1 MKLHI
6 IKSKY
11 INLKYILAIS
21 ILSITNTSFADSS
34 MNFNFTSQIPDG
46 DYKNIV
52 TTIVNPTRFQ
62 FMSSPSPS
70 AGKIIPLG
78 ISAGGGLTYLNVP
91 QSTVNSLNQ
100 YTDSANNF
108 PSAIIIP
115 RFIGKIGFPGGLD
128 LAVNYAKIPQSSIVL
143 SGLAVQY
150 AFFNPRLLPIS
161 MAVRV
166 GYTQIKGFAP
176 FDANSTNAEAL
187 LGVPISIIKP
197 YVGIGNNWSNASTSI
212 NNQTISLSK
221 SASWSETY
229 GVFGIQIS
237 SLLGLDLEAQVS
249 SSQTIYNAKL
259 SIEI

>member
-1 MKLHI
+1 MKFYI
-6 IKSKY
+6 IKTCF
-11 INLKYILAIS
+11 INIKHFIAIS
-21 ILSITNTSFADSS
+21 ILVITNNAIADSS
-34 MNFNFTSQIPDG
+34 MDFNITTQIPDE

-62 FMSSPSPS
+62 FMSSASPS

-78 ISAGGGLTYLNVP
+78 ISAGGGVSYLNVP
-91 QSTVNSLNQ
+91 QSTVDSLNK

-115 RFIGKIGFPGGLD
+115 RFIGKIGLPGGLD

-143 SGLAVQY
+143 SGIAAQY

-161 MAVRV
+161 MAIRV
-166 GYTQIKGFAP
+166 GYTQIKGFIP

-187 LGVPISIIKP
+187 LGIPITIIKP

-212 NNQTISLSK
+212 SNQTISLSK

-229 GVFGIQIS
+229 ATLGIQIS
-237 SLLGLDLEAQVS
+237 ALLGLALEAQVS